1 MEEIFGPRGLIA
13 RAHPEYEY
21 RPGQVQMAEAV
32 LRAFEE
38 RRHLIVEAGTGT
50 GKTLAYLV
58 PAIAAAVSR
67 GGRVVVSTG
76 TKNLQEQL
84 MEKDI
89 PFLQR
94 VLPRK
99 FTAAYMKGRSNYVCL
114 HRVKRAET
122 TPILEGLDD
131 VDHFEEVRRWSRESE
146 TGDRAE
152 LTELPERLSF
162 WRHIDARTEICT
174 GQKCPDYDA
183 CYITRMRQRASDA
196 DIVIVNHHLFFAD
209 LALRGGDYGQVI
221 PDYSAVIFDEAH
233 QVEDVAAEYFGAQ
246 VSNYQLEEMLRDLQ
260 MLPVTDSGLNR
271 ELTRVS
277 SRVARFAEQFWLGFT
292 REARAEEGRSAL
304 VPGTFARKTRTG
316 EIEPTPLGQSY
327 LSLDGALARMETTLD
342 VIRDKPPE
350 VENLVRRVREARFQ
364 MEFIVAGDD
373 RRYVYWV
380 ERRGRGLFLRASPID
395 VSTLLQD
402 KLFERVETV
411 VLTSATLSS
420 AGSFDFIRRRLGLAA
435 AGASAANRRTADDGL
450 AADDGRTADD
460 RRAEDYEDD
469 EEVAL
474 SSPAALKTDELVAQS
489 GYNYEEQAV
498 LYLPPRMP
506 EPRSPQWI
514 ERAAEEIV
522 ELLHVS
528 RGRAFVLSTSLS
540 GMRALHERVAREVD
554 FPCFVQGSASKAG
567 LLEHFRATPG
577 AVLFATSSFW
587 QGVDVRG
594 EQLSC
599 VIIDKL
605 PFAVPTDPVVAAR
618 QRFIEEQGRS
628 SFYEYSVPQAVITLK
643 QGLGRLI
650 RSTTDRGLLA
660 VLDPRLRTAAY
671 GRLFLASLP
680 PCRITSNLAEAA
692 RVFEAQEEAPAG
704 WPSSGFG
711 EAV

>member
-1 MEEIFGPRGLIA
+1 MDKIFGPSGLIA
-13 RAHPEYEY
+13 RAHPEYEH

-38 RRHLIVEAGTGT
+38 QRHLIVEAGTGT

-99 FTAAYMKGRSNYVCL
+99 FSAAYMKGRSNYVCL
-114 HRVKRAET
+114 NRIKRAET
-122 TPILEGLDD
+122 SPILDGLDD
-131 VDHFEEVRRWSRESE
+131 IDYFDAVRRWSRDSAS
-146 TGDRAE
+146 GDRAE
-152 LTELPERLSF
+152 LTELPENLSF
-162 WRHIDARTEICT
+162 WRHIDARSEICT

-183 CYITRMRQRASDA
+183 CYITRMRQRATDA
-196 DIVIVNHHLFFAD
+196 DIIIVNHHLFFAD
-209 LALRGGDYGQVI
+209 LALRGGEYGQVI

-246 VSNYQLEEMLRDLQ
+246 VSNYQIEDMLRDMQ
-260 MLPVTDSGLNR
+260 MLPITDAGLNR
-271 ELTRVS
+271 ELTRAAA
-277 SRVARFAEQFWLGFT
+277 RVARFSEQFWMGFA
-292 REARAEEGRSAL
+292 RESRVEEGRFPIT
-304 VPGTFARKTRTG
+304 PGTFAHKTPAG
-316 EIEPTPLGQSY
+316 EIKATPLGDAY
-327 LSLDGALARMETTLD
+327 LGLDGALQRLETTLD
-342 VIRDKPPE
+342 VMRDKPPE
-350 VENLVRRVREARFQ
+350 VEALLRRIRETRFNL
-364 MEFIVAGDD
+364 EFIVAGDD

-380 ERRGRGLFLRASPID
+380 ERRGRGVFLRASPID

-402 KLFERVETV
+402 KLFDRVETV
-411 VLTSATLSS
+411 VLTSATLAS
-420 AGSFDFIRRRLGLAA
+420 AGSFDFIKQRLGLAPRMEDEG
-435 AGASAANRRTADDGL
+435 GASDYGL
-450 AADDGRTADD
+450 G
-460 RRAEDYEDD
+460 
-469 EEVAL
+469 
-474 SSPAALKTDELVAQS
+474 KTDELIAQS

-506 EPRSPQWI
+506 DPRSPQWI
-514 ERAAEEIV
+514 ERAAEEV
-522 ELLHVS
+522 VNLLNIS
-528 RGRAFVLSTSLS
+528 QGRAFVLSTSLS
-540 GMRALHERVAREVD
+540 GMRALYERVASQVD
-554 FPCFVQGSASKAG
+554 FPCFVQGSMAKAG
-567 LLEHFRATPG
+567 LLDKFRSTPH

-618 QRFIEEQGRS
+618 QRFIEEQGGS
-628 SFYEYSVPQAVITLK
+628 SFYEYSVPQAIISLK

-660 VLDPRLRTAAY
+660 VLDPRLRTAGY

-680 PCRITSNLAEAA
+680 PCRVTSDLAEAA
-692 RVFEAQEEAPAG
+692 SVFEDETEAQGSKFIFNEP
-704 WPSSGFG
+704 F
-711 EAV
+711 

>member
-1 MEEIFGPRGLIA
+1 MEEIFGPGGLIA
-13 RAHPEYEY
+13 RAHPEYEF
-21 RPGQVQMAEAV
+21 RPGQVEMAGAV

-94 VLPRK
+94 VLPKK
-99 FTAAYMKGRSNYVCL
+99 FSAAYMKGRSNYVCL
-114 HRVKRAET
+114 SRIKRAET
-122 TPILEGLDD
+122 SPILDGLDD
-131 VDHFEEVRRWSRESE
+131 IDHFDAVRRWSRDSAS
-146 TGDRAE
+146 GDRAE
-152 LTELPERLSF
+152 LTELPENLTF
-162 WRHIDARTEICT
+162 WRHIDARSEICT
-174 GQKCPDYDA
+174 GQKCADYDA
-183 CYITRMRQRASDA
+183 CYITRMRQRATDA

-209 LALRGGDYGQVI
+209 LALRGGEYGQVI

-246 VSNYQLEEMLRDLQ
+246 VSNFQLEDMLRDLQ
-260 MLPVTDSGLNR
+260 MLPVTDSGVNR
-271 ELTRVS
+271 ELTRAAN
-277 SRVARFAEQFWLGFT
+277 RVARFAEQFWMGFA
-292 REARAEEGRSAL
+292 RESRVEEGRFPLA
-304 VPGTFARKTRTG
+304 PGAFARKGRGG
-316 EIEPTPLGQSY
+316 EIEATPLGDAY
-327 LSLDGALARMETTLD
+327 LGVDGALNRLETSLD
-342 VIRDKPPE
+342 VLREKPPE
-350 VENLVRRVREARFQ
+350 VENLIRRIRETRFNL
-364 MEFIVAGDD
+364 EFIVAGDD

-380 ERRGRGLFLRASPID
+380 ERRGRGTFLRASPID

-402 KLFERVETV
+402 KLFDRVETV
-411 VLTSATLSS
+411 VLTSATLAS
-420 AGSFDFIRRRLGLAA
+420 AGSFDFIKQRLGLAP
-435 AGASAANRRTADDGL
+435 GVEDEDGV
-450 AADDGRTADD
+450 
-460 RRAEDYEDD
+460 
-469 EEVAL
+469 EEREG
-474 SSPAALKTDELVAQS
+474 KTDELVASS

-506 EPRSPQWI
+506 DPRNPGWI
-514 ERAAEEIV
+514 ERAAAEVI
-522 ELLHVS
+522 ELLNIS

-540 GMRALHERVAREVD
+540 GMRALYERVAPQVE
-554 FPCFVQGSASKAG
+554 FPCFVQGSMAKAG
-567 LLEHFRATPG
+567 LLEKFRTTPN
-577 AVLFATSSFW
+577 AVLFATASFW

-618 QRFIEEQGRS
+618 QRFIEEQGGS
-628 SFYEYSVPQAVITLK
+628 SFYEYSVPQAIITLK

-660 VLDPRLRTAAY
+660 VLDPRLRTASY
-671 GRLFLASLP
+671 GRLFLNSLP
-680 PCRITSNLAEAA
+680 PCRVTSSLSEAA
-692 RVFEAQEEAPAG
+692 AVFESDET
-704 WPSSGFG
+704 
-711 EAV
+711 AVR